1 MKQTTSTAARESGSA
16 LAQMAQ
22 RLPLSDA
29 HFRRISQLIYQRA
42 GIVLAAHK
50 REMVYNRL
58 VRRLRLLGIHDFGDY
73 LALLESDPHSAEWQA
88 FINALTTNLTAFF
101 REAHH
106 FPILA
111 EHARSRPGNYSVWS
125 TAASTGEEPYSIAI
139 TLGDA
144 LGERAG
150 SCQVWASDIDTQ
162 VLEKAEAGIY
172 RHEDLR
178 TLTPIQMQ
186 RYFLR
191 GTGPHQGLVRVRQE
205 LAARVNF
212 QPLNLLAA
220 EWALP
225 GPFDAIFCR
234 NVMIYFDKPTQERI
248 LRRFVPL
255 LKPGGAVVCRS
266 LREFQPDQPG
276 FLPAWTDRVWAD
288 QGEVMSKIRVLCVDD
303 SALMRQL
310 MTEIVNG
317 HADMEMVAVAPDPL
331 VARDLI
337 KKFNPQVLT
346 LDVEMPRMDGL
357 DFLEK
362 LMRLR
367 PMPVVM
373 VSSLTGKGSEITLR
387 ALELGAVDFV
397 TKPQLG
403 IREGMLAYSELIGEK
418 IRTAAR
424 ARLPQRANDQPPAI
438 LSHGPLLS
446 SEKLIAIGASTGG
459 TEAIRQVLQPLPA
472 TSPALLI
479 TQHMPPGFTRS
490 FAERLNKLC
499 QITVKEAEEGER
511 VLPGHAYI
519 APGDRHLELARSG
532 ANYQVKLHDGPA
544 VNRHRPSVDVLF
556 RSVAR
561 HAGRNA
567 VGVILTGMGNDGAQG
582 MLEMH
587 RAGAYTLAQSEAS
600 CVVFGMPRE
609 AIASGGVNE
618 VVELERM
625 SQRMLA
631 QIAGGQALRI

>member
-1 MKQTTSTAARESGSA
+1 MNKISV
-16 LAQMAQ
+16 
-22 RLPLSDA
+22 LS
-29 HFRRISQLIYQRA
+29 
-42 GIVLAAHK
+42 
-50 REMVYNRL
+50 
-58 VRRLRLLGIHDFGDY
+58 
-73 LALLESDPHSAEWQA
+73 
-88 FINALTTNLTAFF
+88 
-101 REAHH
+101 
-106 FPILA
+106 
-111 EHARSRPGNYSVWS
+111 
-125 TAASTGEEPYSIAI
+125 
-139 TLGDA
+139 
-144 LGERAG
+144 
-150 SCQVWASDIDTQ
+150 
-162 VLEKAEAGIY
+162 
-172 RHEDLR
+172 
-178 TLTPIQMQ
+178 
-186 RYFLR
+186 
-191 GTGPHQGLVRVRQE
+191 
-205 LAARVNF
+205 
-212 QPLNLLAA
+212 
-220 EWALP
+220 
-225 GPFDAIFCR
+225 
-234 NVMIYFDKPTQERI
+234 
-248 LRRFVPL
+248 
-255 LKPGGAVVCRS
+255 
-266 LREFQPDQPG
+266 
-276 FLPAWTDRVWAD
+276 
-288 QGEVMSKIRVLCVDD
+288 VDD

-310 MTEIVNG
+310 MTEIVNS
-317 HADMEMVAVAPDPL
+317 HPDMEMVATAPDPL

-403 IREGMLAYSELIGEK
+403 IREGMLAYSELIAEK
-418 IRTAAR
+418 IRTAAK
-424 ARLPQRANDQPPAI
+424 ARLPQRSTAPTPAI
-438 LSHGPLLS
+438 LSHTPLLS

-499 QITVKEAEEGER
+499 QITVKEAEDGER

-519 APGDRHLELARSG
+519 APGDRHLELTRSG
-532 ANYQVKLHDGPA
+532 ANYQVKLQDGPP

-556 RSVAR
+556 RSVAQF
-561 HAGRNA
+561 AGRNA
-567 VGVILTGMGNDGAQG
+567 LGVILTGMGNDGAAG

-618 VVELERM
+618 VVELERI